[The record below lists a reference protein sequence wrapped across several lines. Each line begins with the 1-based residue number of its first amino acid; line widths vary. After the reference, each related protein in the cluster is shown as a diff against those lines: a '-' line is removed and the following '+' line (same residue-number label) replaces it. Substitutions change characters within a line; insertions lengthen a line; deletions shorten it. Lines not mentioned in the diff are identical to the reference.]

1 MNSAMLYA
9 AATFAVITGF
19 AHSILG
25 ERRLIAPI
33 LRDSQSG
40 SGPEVLKHPMARQ
53 ILRFAW
59 HITTLSWFA
68 EAAVLILAG
77 TLEPARQGRP
87 IVFVIA
93 LSFLAMAAVSL
104 IVSRGRH
111 IGWPFLA
118 ATGAAALGALI

>member
-9 AATFAVITGF
+9 AAILAVITGF

-25 ERRLIAPI
+25 ERRLIGPI

-40 SGPEVLKHPMARQ
+40 PEVLKHLMARQ

-59 HITTLSWFA
+59 HITTLGWIA
-68 EAAVLILAG
+68 EAVILILAG

-87 IVFVIA
+87 IVLVIG
-93 LSFLAMAAVSL
+93 LSFLAMASVSF

-118 ATGAAALGALI
+118 ATGTAALGALV

>member
-9 AATFAVITGF
+9 AAILAVITGF

-25 ERRLIAPI
+25 ERRLISPI
-33 LRDSQSG
+33 LRDSQP
-40 SGPEVLKHPMARQ
+40 GPEVLKHPMARQ

-59 HITTLSWFA
+59 HITTLSWIA
-68 EAAVLILAG
+68 EAIVLVLAG
-77 TLEPARQGRP
+77 SLEPAQQGRP
-87 IVFVIA
+87 IVLVIGLAFLTMA
-93 LSFLAMAAVSL
+93 LVSF